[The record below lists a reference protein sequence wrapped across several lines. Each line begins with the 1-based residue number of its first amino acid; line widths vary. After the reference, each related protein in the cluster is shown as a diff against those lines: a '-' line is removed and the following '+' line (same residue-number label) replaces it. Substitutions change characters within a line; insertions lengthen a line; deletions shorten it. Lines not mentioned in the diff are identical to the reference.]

1 MKPPK
6 QKLQKQEVS
15 MSDSAH
21 ASSMQSPHSEH
32 HDHYTESGEHLVS
45 HEIKLANIGRWLQKG
60 WKDMADAPF
69 ASLAY
74 GLLMASFTSL
84 VLATMATESN
94 PMWVFILATSVI
106 MGSPFLATGLYHIAR
121 QVEEGKEPRFGESMF
136 VWKDNISEFAF
147 FGVILGSIVAIWSV
161 IAPLIVA
168 IIKSQGLHIVNPD
181 AGFYSMMTSDF
192 WIVFSIAAAVLGAL
206 VFCISVVTIPLLL
219 KDKNIGVIE
228 AMIISWQ
235 VSMENKGVMFAW
247 GLIILVLLAAGV
259 FTLGFF
265 MILIMPL
272 LGYASWHAFRDLV
285 DIEGLDFGKKAQ
297 VKRSVKAK

>member
-1 MKPPK
+1 
-6 QKLQKQEVS
+6 
-15 MSDSAH
+15 MSETVQN
-21 ASSMQSPHSEH
+21 SSLNTPQSQH

-45 HEIKLANIGRWLQKG
+45 HEVKLSNIGRWLQKG

-106 MGSPFLATGLYHIAR
+106 MGSPFLATGLYHIAH
-121 QVEEGKEPRFGESMF
+121 QVEEGKEPSFAESAF
-136 VWKDNISEFAF
+136 IWKDNLSEFAF

-168 IIKSQGLHIVNPD
+168 IIKSQGLHIVDPD

-228 AMIISWQ
+228 AMMISWQ
-235 VSMENKGVMFAW
+235 VSMENKSVMFFW
-247 GLIILVLLAAGV
+247 GLIIVTLLAVGV
-259 FTLGFF
+259 FSLGFF
-265 MILIMPL
+265 MVLIMPL

-297 VKRSVKAK
+297 VKRRAK

>member
-1 MKPPK
+1 MS
-6 QKLQKQEVS
+6 EVT
-15 MSDSAH
+15 
-21 ASSMQSPHSEH
+21 PVTTPNPSEH
-32 HDHYTESGEHLVS
+32 HDHFTESGEHLVS
-45 HEIKLANIGRWLQKG
+45 HEVNVSSIGRWLQKG

-84 VLATMATESN
+84 VLAVMANESN

-121 QVEEGKEPRFGESMF
+121 QVEEGKEPKFAESMF
-136 VWKDNISEFAF
+136 IWKTNLSEFAF
-147 FGVILGSIVAIWSV
+147 FGVILGSILAIWSV

-168 IIKSQGLHIVNPD
+168 IIKSQGLHIVDPD

-192 WIVFSIAAAVLGAL
+192 WIVFSIAAALIGAL

-219 KDKNIGVIE
+219 KDQNIGTIE
-228 AMIISWQ
+228 AIMISWQ
-235 VSMENKGVMFAW
+235 VSMENKLTMFVW
-247 GLIILVLLAAGV
+247 GLVIIVLLAVGV
-259 FTLGFF
+259 FTLGLG
-265 MILIMPL
+265 MILVMPL

-297 VKRSVKAK
+297 PKRRAAKKT